1 MSSYE
6 RCRAVHRVRH
16 IRCDFEG
23 REGATHLDDHGA
35 LVGSEMIRWTSGISY
50 ACKCAGIGHAPGVN
64 CNPGQDRPVSARDRQ
79 VGGDHYSK
87 RKVQVWDVIEEY
99 ALDYFQGAVIK
110 YVLRAQDKGRA
121 LEDYRKARHF
131 LDKVIEREEARGAGE
146 ASS

>member
-1 MSSYE
+1 
-6 RCRAVHRVRH
+6 
-16 IRCDFEG
+16 
-23 REGATHLDDHGA
+23 
-35 LVGSEMIRWTSGISY
+35 
-50 ACKCAGIGHAPGVN
+50 
-64 CNPGQDRPVSARDRQ
+64 VSARDRQ